1 MINMKYITIE
11 EQKKIQIDILS
22 DIATFCETNGIRY
35 FLAYGTLLGAVRHK
49 GYIPWDDDIDI
60 IMPRP
65 DYERFCKEY
74 RDNEKD
80 YYEILNSY
88 TDVSC
93 YINFTKVH
101 DTRTRFQE
109 RYSKENNYGV
119 FVDVFPLDGYIDKRQ
134 MVKCHR
140 LFRLIHYKSL
150 KWYIGNSFIKNIA
163 LTILRTILWPFDI
176 RSLLN
181 KLESESK
188 RKPFEGSEY
197 VYFFSEKT
205 EPIKKELFDEY
216 TYTLFEK
223 QQYRIPKRYDELL
236 TLQYGDYMKLPPE
249 EQRVNKHQA
258 KAWWK

>member
-1 MINMKYITIE
+1 MKKKYISTDE
-11 EQKKIQIDILS
+11 VKRIQLDILKS
-22 DIATFCETNGIRY
+22 ITNFCEKYGISY
-35 FLAYGTLLGAVRHK
+35 FLAYGTLIGAVRHK
-49 GYIPWDDDIDI
+49 GYIPWDDDIDL

-74 RDNEKD
+74 KDDEKD
-80 YYEILNSY
+80 YYEVLNSY

-109 RYSKENNYGV
+109 GYSQENSYGV
-119 FVDVFPLDGYIDKRQ
+119 FVDVFPLDGYIDKKQ
-134 MVKCHR
+134 MLKCHR
-140 LFRLIHYKSL
+140 LFRLIRFKNF
-150 KWYIGNSFIKNIA
+150 KWHSRNSFIKNMI
-163 LTILRTILWPFDI
+163 LTIIRIILWFLDI

-216 TYTLFEK
+216 TYAIFEE

-236 TLQYGDYMKLPPE
+236 TLTYGDYMKLPPE

>member
-1 MINMKYITIE
+1 MKKKYISTDE
-11 EQKKIQIDILS
+11 VKRIQLDILKS
-22 DIATFCETNGIRY
+22 ITDFCEKYGISY
-35 FLAYGTLLGAVRHK
+35 FLAYGTLIGAVRHK
-49 GYIPWDDDIDI
+49 GYIPWDDDIDL

-80 YYEILNSY
+80 YYEMLNSY

-150 KWYIGNSFIKNIA
+150 KWYIGNSFIKNIT
-163 LTILRTILWPFDI
+163 LTILRIILWPFDI

-236 TLQYGDYMKLPPE
+236 TLTYGDYMKLPPE
-249 EQRVNKHQA
+249 KERVNKHQA

>member
-1 MINMKYITIE
+1 M
-11 EQKKIQIDILS
+11 KKIYISTDEVKRIQLDILKS
-22 DIATFCETNGIRY
+22 VTDFCEKYGISY
-35 FLAYGTLLGAVRHK
+35 FLAYGTLIGAVRHK
-49 GYIPWDDDIDI
+49 GYIPWDDDIDL

-74 RDNEKD
+74 KDDKKD
-80 YYEILNSY
+80 YYEVLNSY

-109 RYSKENNYGV
+109 SYSQENNYGI
-119 FVDVFPLDGYIDKRQ
+119 FVDIFPLDGYIDKKQ

-150 KWYIGNSFIKNIA
+150 RWSDGNSFIKNIV
-163 LTILRTILWPFDI
+163 LTILRIILWPFDI

-216 TYTLFEK
+216 TFAIFEK

-236 TLQYGDYMKLPPE
+236 TLQYGEYMKLPPE
-249 EQRVNKHQA
+249 KERVNKHQA

>member
-1 MINMKYITIE
+1 MKKKYISTDE
-11 EQKKIQIDILS
+11 VKRIQLDILKS
-22 DIATFCETNGIRY
+22 ITDFCEKYGISY
-35 FLAYGTLLGAVRHK
+35 FLAYGTLIGAVRHK
-49 GYIPWDDDIDI
+49 GYIPWDDDIDL

-65 DYERFCKEY
+65 DYERFC
-74 RDNEKD
+74 
-80 YYEILNSY
+80 NSY

-109 RYSKENNYGV
+109 GYSQENSYGV
-119 FVDVFPLDGYIDKRQ
+119 FVDVFPLDGYIDKKQ
-134 MVKCHR
+134 MLKCHR
-140 LFRLIHYKSL
+140 LFRLIRFKNF
-150 KWYIGNSFIKNIA
+150 KWHSRNSFIKNMI
-163 LTILRTILWPFDI
+163 LTIIRIILWFLDI

-216 TYTLFEK
+216 TYAIFEE

-236 TLQYGDYMKLPPE
+236 TLTYGDYMKLPPE

>member
-1 MINMKYITIE
+1 MKKKYISTDE
-11 EQKKIQIDILS
+11 VKRIQLDILKS
-22 DIATFCETNGIRY
+22 ITDFCEKYGISY
-35 FLAYGTLLGAVRHK
+35 FLAYGTLIGAVRHK
-49 GYIPWDDDIDI
+49 GYIPWDDDIDL

-74 RDNEKD
+74 KDDEKD
-80 YYEILNSY
+80 YYEVLNSY

-109 RYSKENNYGV
+109 SYSQENNYGI
-119 FVDVFPLDGYIDKRQ
+119 FVDIFPLDGYIDKKQ

-150 KWYIGNSFIKNIA
+150 RWSGGNSFIKNMV
-163 LTILRTILWPFDI
+163 LTIFRIILWPFDI

-205 EPIKKELFDEY
+205 DPIKKELFDEY

-236 TLQYGDYMKLPPE
+236 TLQYGDYMKLPPV

>member
-1 MINMKYITIE
+1 MKKKYISTDE
-11 EQKKIQIDILS
+11 VKRIQLDILKS
-22 DIATFCETNGIRY
+22 ITDFCEKYGISY
-35 FLAYGTLLGAVRHK
+35 FLAYGTLIGAVRHK
-49 GYIPWDDDIDI
+49 GYIPWDDDIDL

-74 RDNEKD
+74 KDDEKD
-80 YYEILNSY
+80 YYEVLNSY

-109 RYSKENNYGV
+109 GYSQENSYGV
-119 FVDVFPLDGYIDKRQ
+119 FVDVFPLDGYIDKKQ
-134 MVKCHR
+134 MLKCHR
-140 LFRLIHYKSL
+140 LFRLIRFKNF
-150 KWYIGNSFIKNIA
+150 KWHSRNSFIKNMI
-163 LTILRTILWPFDI
+163 LTIIRIILWFLDI

-216 TYTLFEK
+216 TYAIFEE

-236 TLQYGDYMKLPPE
+236 TLTYGDYMKLPPE

>member
-1 MINMKYITIE
+1 MKYITIE